1 MDEPEINEWY
11 EILIWQKMSIINYKE
26 CLMLQSEGTKK
37 VGRSKGDQK
46 PSHLTATPKPEWLTL
61 RSLLHS
67 I

>member
-11 EILIWQKMSIINYKE
+11 EILLWQKMSIINYKE
-26 CLMLQSEGTKK
+26 YLMIQSEGTNMAD
-37 VGRSKGDQK
+37 RSKEDHK

-61 RSLLHS
+61 RSLFHS